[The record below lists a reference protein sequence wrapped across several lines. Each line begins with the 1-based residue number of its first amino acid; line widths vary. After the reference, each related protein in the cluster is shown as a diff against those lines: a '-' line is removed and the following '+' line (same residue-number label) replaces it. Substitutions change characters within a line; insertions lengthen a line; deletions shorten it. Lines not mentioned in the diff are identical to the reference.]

1 MQSFN
6 SEPSINASVTQNYYL
21 KRGLRIIISKII
33 IGIMFV
39 DGEVWHEQRRFT
51 MRHLRDLGFGKTS
64 IESQMMDEVRLNG
77 WHPEE
82 HFTDGVVHFKEGI
95 FNVSVMNVLWAIMG
109 GERFRRD
116 DGRFL
121 HLMNAVEL
129 FFRSGNVL
137 WSSIPVPWFFV
148 RNVPMIASFLG
159 TSTEAVLPLQQF
171 ILVLLNYIIQKF

>member
-1 MQSFN
+1 
-6 SEPSINASVTQNYYL
+6 
-21 KRGLRIIISKII
+21 
-33 IGIMFV
+33 MFV

-64 IESQMMDEVRLNG
+64 IESQMMDEVHDLMDDIRKN
-77 WHPEE
+77 
-82 HFTDGVVHFKEGI
+82 TSADGIVRFKEGI
-95 FNVSVMNVLWAIMG
+95 FNVSVVNVLWAIMG
-109 GERFRRD
+109 GERFKRD
-116 DGRFL
+116 DARFL

-137 WSSIPVPWFFV
+137 RSSIPVPGFLV

-171 ILVLLNYIIQKF
+171 ILVLLHYTIFKFSIFNYFEI